1 MATKYGRQ
9 AIERSRKGIGGRP
22 RGAPTAVIRLPLPVA
37 TLARR
42 LAQGTLRAGDINGFL
57 DVQPGARMTVPLAGA
72 DAKCGFPSPADDYL
86 DRPLDFNELL
96 VSNPA
101 ATFAVRLAGD
111 SMTGAGLFPGDI
123 AVVDRSV
130 APTNN
135 CIVLAL
141 LDGEFTVKRYRRRG
155 DVITCCRKTRPSPRS
170 TSPRTAPSKSGASS
184 PGRSACCNHGRPRSR
199 SSTATTST
207 PPASACFS
215 RSCAACRSWCCPTTT
230 AA

>member
-1 MATKYGRQ
+1 MATKCPARQ

-37 TLARR
+37 ALARR
-42 LAQGTLRAGDINGFL
+42 LSQGTLRAGDINGFL

-72 DAKCGFPSPADDYL
+72 DAKCGFPSPAEDYL
-86 DRPLDFNELL
+86 DNPLDFNELL

-101 ATFAVRLAGD
+101 ATFAVHLAGD

-155 DVITCCRKTRPSPRS
+155 NVITLLPENPAFSPIDITEDRAFEIWGVITRSIRML
-170 TSPRTAPSKSGASS
+170 
-184 PGRSACCNHGRPRSR
+184 
-199 SSTATTST
+199 
-207 PPASACFS
+207 
-215 RSCAACRSWCCPTTT
+215 
-230 AA
+230 